1 MPIVGRKGD
10 FLGTKVVP
18 VKRQGTSFMTNL
30 FSAIASK
37 LTAAFQKF
45 SALFSARSLQRFV
58 SFAFVGLFL
67 LTTSVDTADL
77 KPSTK
82 AMLNDMI
89 ARGEEGRPVTTG
101 QWQAENEK
109 LQGKPAKQAKR
120 IAKES
125 ADAVGEMG
133 EIYPGNVKTLTPGL
147 ENETLESDD

>member
-1 MPIVGRKGD
+1 
-10 FLGTKVVP
+10 
-18 VKRQGTSFMTNL
+18 MTNL
-30 FSAIASK
+30 FSAIIAKVS
-37 LTAAFQKF
+37 AA
-45 SALFSARSLQRFV
+45 ARYLFGLCSARSLQRFV
-58 SFAFVGLFL
+58 SLAFVGLFL

-109 LQGKPAKQAKR
+109 LQGQPAKQAKR